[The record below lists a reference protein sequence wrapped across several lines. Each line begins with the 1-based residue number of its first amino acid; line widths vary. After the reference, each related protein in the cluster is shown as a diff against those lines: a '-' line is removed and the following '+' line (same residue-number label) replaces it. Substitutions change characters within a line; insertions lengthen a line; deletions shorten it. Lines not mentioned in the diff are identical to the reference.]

1 VAAATEDHY
10 KGDDRNSAVAP
21 NKKDVYSDSDPSR
34 VMVRRRMLALQEEKA
49 EQAVLV
55 LVHAQIVVA
64 TTGVRVEVVVL
75 LELGDPRIDIAE
87 YIDDDAVGDNEV
99 VVHVDDASWDTD
111 FDDVDKEEED
121 DDNTVRRISVTM
133 L

>member
-21 NKKDVYSDSDPSR
+21 SKKDVYSDSVPSR
-34 VMVRRRMLALQEEKA
+34 VVRRRMMTLQEEKA

-111 FDDVDKEEED
+111 FDDVDKEED

>member
-1 VAAATEDHY
+1 VAAAAEDHY
-10 KGDDRNSAVAP
+10 EGDDRNSAVAP

-34 VMVRRRMLALQEEKA
+34 VMVRRRRLALQEEKA

>member
-1 VAAATEDHY
+1 VAAAAEDHY
-10 KGDDRNSAVAP
+10 EGDDRNSAVAP
-21 NKKDVYSDSDPSR
+21 NKKEVYSDSDPSR
-34 VMVRRRMLALQEEKA
+34 VVRRRMMALQEEKA

-75 LELGDPRIDIAE
+75 LELGETRIDIAE

-111 FDDVDKEEED
+111 FDDVDKED

>member
-1 VAAATEDHY
+1 
-10 KGDDRNSAVAP
+10 
-21 NKKDVYSDSDPSR
+21 
-34 VMVRRRMLALQEEKA
+34 MVRRRRLALQEEKA

>member
-1 VAAATEDHY
+1 VAAAAEDHY
-10 KGDDRNSAVAP
+10 EEDDHDSAVAP

-34 VMVRRRMLALQEEKA
+34 VMVRRRRLALQEEKA

-55 LVHAQIVVA
+55 LVHAQILVVA

-75 LELGDPRIDIAE
+75 LELGETRIDIAE

-111 FDDVDKEEED
+111 FDDVDKED

>member
-1 VAAATEDHY
+1 VAAAAEDHY
-10 KGDDRNSAVAP
+10 EEDDHNSAVAP

-34 VMVRRRMLALQEEKA
+34 VMVRRRRLALQEEKA